1 MQSYNYPKQGQK
13 NALFEKVRNGEV
25 RVLLG
30 STRKMG
36 SGTNVQDRLI
46 ACHDLDCPWKPGYLE
61 QRLGRAARQGNRNEK
76 VHIYRYVTDATFD
89 AFLWQTVEK
98 KQRFISQ
105 IVTSK
110 SPVRSFEDVDE
121 TALSYAEIKAL
132 CAGDPRIKERMEL
145 DVEVSRL
152 KILEAGHKGRQYELE
167 NRVLSEY
174 PREIKRL
181 EQSIQGLESD
191 AALRDAHP
199 SPEKG
204 FAGMEVLG
212 RRYTEREAAGAALLE
227 ACRAARY
234 TENMELGS
242 YRGFG
247 IAAEWD
253 AFSQETRLI
262 LRGKGSYYLDM
273 GESAGGMIT
282 RLENR
287 MDNISRDLD
296 NERHRLEAAR
306 RDLENDRAELGRPFP
321 QEGELEEKSRR
332 LRELALL
339 LDLGGKAPDIQG
351 FAQSVYELVQAC
363 LPGEI
368 PEEVSEKGVV
378 DGLERAVREGRF
390 QRIQG
395 LLAQIDRG
403 PYTLTQKEQAHLLL
417 EEMKLF
423 SEKQAFLE
431 QEKPPVRD
439 DGPGR

>member
-1 MQSYNYPKQGQK
+1 M
-13 NALFEKVRNGEV
+13 
-25 RVLLG
+25 
-30 STRKMG
+30 
-36 SGTNVQDRLI
+36 
-46 ACHDLDCPWKPGYLE
+46 
-61 QRLGRAARQGNRNEK
+61 
-76 VHIYRYVTDATFD
+76 TDATFD

-273 GESAGGMIT
+273 GESAGGMIPRPF
-282 RLENR
+282 RLPPPGFPP
-287 MDNISRDLD
+287 
-296 NERHRLEAAR
+296 A
-306 RDLENDRAELGRPFP
+306 GRPAQARIRSGQIPGYPGPFRPDPAGGPAPGDAGIFP
-321 QEGELEEKSRR
+321 P
-332 LRELALL
+332 APPP
-339 LDLGGKAPDIQG
+339 GGKACP
-351 FAQSVYELVQAC
+351 A
-363 LPGEI
+363 P
-368 PEEVSEKGVV
+368 P
-378 DGLERAVREGRF
+378 GRF
-390 QRIQG
+390 
-395 LLAQIDRG
+395 
-403 PYTLTQKEQAHLLL
+403 P
-417 EEMKLF
+417 
-423 SEKQAFLE
+423 
-431 QEKPPVRD
+431 
-439 DGPGR
+439 GPGGRLPACAVHCPDPC

>member
-1 MQSYNYPKQGQK
+1 M
-13 NALFEKVRNGEV
+13 
-25 RVLLG
+25 
-30 STRKMG
+30 
-36 SGTNVQDRLI
+36 
-46 ACHDLDCPWKPGYLE
+46 
-61 QRLGRAARQGNRNEK
+61 
-76 VHIYRYVTDATFD
+76 
-89 AFLWQTVEK
+89 
-98 KQRFISQ
+98 
-105 IVTSK
+105 
-110 SPVRSFEDVDE
+110 
-121 TALSYAEIKAL
+121 
-132 CAGDPRIKERMEL
+132 
-145 DVEVSRL
+145 
-152 KILEAGHKGRQYELE
+152 
-167 NRVLSEY
+167 LSEY

-378 DGLERAVREGRF
+378 DGLERAVREGRL

-395 LLAQIDRG
+395 LLDRIDRG